1 MAAEPLPEWAL
12 DGSPAPLAGFKKQF
26 PDYALKQ
33 NPNILPIFEKG
44 ITSNLRGQTCVLDP
58 AHGYLSC

>member
-44 ITSNLRGQTCVLDP
+44 ITSNSRDRAGCGRRPP
-58 AHGYLSC
+58 A